1 MATSCAQCL
10 SSSCRRF
17 WSQRAST
24 AWNLT
29 SRCLHASCFK
39 SHRFVGF
46 LPSEHIYSHVV
57 NAHNVLSCRAA
68 CNDHGQ
74 LFHNMLAIVSLSETE
89 SKRGGRSELS
99 GGWGWGAR
107 CGVISRFGVSWG
119 GALGSGGNGN
129 KMYFLKQW
137 QMEVSKV

>member
-1 MATSCAQCL
+1 MVSKEVRPDARPWQPLARNVSVHPVV
-10 SSSCRRF
+10 

-29 SRCLHASCFK
+29 SRCLHASRIK

-57 NAHNVLSCRAA
+57 NAHSVLSCRAA
-68 CNDHGQ
+68 CSDHGQ

-89 SKRGGRSELS
+89 SERGGRSELS

-107 CGVISRFGVSWG
+107 CLISRFGVNWG
-119 GALGSGGNGN
+119 EGTGGSG
-129 KMYFLKQW
+129 QW
-137 QMEVSKV
+137 M